1 MTPLLKLSTLLTLIL
16 PVTAIKNPILPGWN
30 PDPSILRLNNEYYL
44 TTSSFEYF
52 PGLPIYKS
60 TDLANW
66 TLHSYALT
74 RPSQLALYGTPTG
87 GGTWAPTLSH
97 INNTFYIASMT
108 RWTYDPVAKVWPR
121 ITWISSPDLETWSDP
136 IWAEPWGIDPSL
148 FQDPVS
154 GDVYLNL
161 MAPDSKETG
170 IWGIYQCQV
179 DLRTGE
185 CIDEYRS
192 LWNGTMSHTASAR
205 PEGPK
210 MFMRGSWYYLL
221 IAEGIVFFPSAVYLS
236 TLFIEFGLE
245 EGGTDDL
252 HRASIARSRSP
263 GGPWIPNPANPLLFN
278 GAYGFD
284 NLTVQST
291 GHATIFDTAGG
302 DSYAVYIARRKVNG
316 SSPLGRETF
325 LSPVTWKDGW
335 PVINDGRP
343 VLLSESF
350 GDVPDQRSPETWVD
364 RFEGSALGNGW
375 YQLRTPYTEN
385 VVLREKG
392 RGVVFRPN
400 VYSLSERDVPAAI
413 LRKQTS
419 LNMTVSAELL
429 PIMSDLR
436 PGETVGISVYLSEF
450 QHQDLGVRGCA
461 HGTGMC
467 VYTQL
472 LKNGTVEYKEVELDA
487 SRMDCVVL
495 HIRAEPLCYHFGLSV
510 GDSRVRW
517 LASIESKWLAF
528 APPGWFV
535 FEGASFALFAS
546 GNGRPWSVGAPE
558 VGFRSVTERYFEEII
573 PDYDRWE

>member
-1 MTPLLKLSTLLTLIL
+1 MTPLPKLSTLLPLIL
-16 PVTAIKNPILPGWN
+16 PITAIKNPILPGWN
-30 PDPSILRLNNEYYL
+30 PDPSILHLNNEYYL

-60 TDLANW
+60 TDLTNW
-66 TLHSYALT
+66 TLHSHALT
-74 RPSQLALYGTPTG
+74 RSSQLALYGTPTG

-97 INNTFYIASMT
+97 INNTFYITTMT
-108 RWTYDPVAKVWPR
+108 RWTYDPIAKVWPR
-121 ITWISSPDLETWSDP
+121 ITWISSPDLESWSDP

-154 GDVYLNL
+154 GNVYLNL

-179 DLRTGE
+179 DLRTGK

-192 LWNGTMSHTASAR
+192 LWNGTMPHDISAR

-210 MFMRGSWYYLL
+210 MFMRGEWFYLL
-221 IAEGIVFFPSAVYLS
+221 IA
-236 TLFIEFGLE
+236 

-263 GGPWIPNPANPLLFN
+263 RGPWTPNPNNPILFN

-291 GHATIFDTAGG
+291 GHATIFDTASG
-302 DSYAVYIARRKVNG
+302 DSYAVYIARRKING

-335 PVINDGRP
+335 PIINDGRP

-350 GDVPDQRSPETWVD
+350 GDIPDQSTPETWVD
-364 RFEGSALGNGW
+364 RFGESTLENGW

-385 VVLREKG
+385 FVLGEKG
-392 RGVVFRPN
+392 GIVFRPN
-400 VYSLSERDVPAAI
+400 VYSLSDRDVPAAI

-419 LNMTVSAELL
+419 LNMTFHAELL
-429 PIMSDLR
+429 PIMSNLGR
-436 PGETVGISVYLSEF
+436 SETVGISVYLSEF
-450 QHQDLGVRGCA
+450 QHQDIGVRGCTNGNGN
-461 HGTGMC
+461 GTGMC

-472 LKNGTVEYKEVELDA
+472 MRNGTVEV
-487 SRMDCVVL
+487 
-495 HIRAEPLCYHFGLSV
+495 
-510 GDSRVRW
+510 
-517 LASIESKWLAF
+517 
-528 APPGWFV
+528 
-535 FEGASFALFAS
+535 
-546 GNGRPWSVGAPE
+546 
-558 VGFRSVTERYFEEII
+558 
-573 PDYDRWE
+573 

>member
-1 MTPLLKLSTLLTLIL
+1 MS
-16 PVTAIKNPILPGWN
+16 WN

-66 TLHSYALT
+66 TLHSHALT

-87 GGTWAPTLSH
+87 G
-97 INNTFYIASMT
+97 ASMT
-108 RWTYDPVAKVWPR
+108 RWTYDPIAKVWPR

-136 IWAEPWGIDPSL
+136 VWAEPWGIDPSL

-170 IWGIYQCQV
+170 VWGIYQCQV
-179 DLRTGE
+179 NLRTGD
-185 CIDEYRS
+185 CVDEYRS
-192 LWNGTMSHTASAR
+192 LWNGTMPHDASAR

-210 MFMRGSWYYLL
+210 MFMRG
-221 IAEGIVFFPSAVYLS
+221 
-236 TLFIEFGLE
+236 
-245 EGGTDDL
+245 GGTDDL

-263 GGPWIPNPANPLLFN
+263 QGPWTPNPDNPLLFN

-291 GHATIFDTAGG
+291 GHATIFDTADG

-350 GDVPDQRSPETWVD
+350 GDVADQSNPQETWVD
-364 RFEGSALGNGW
+364 RFDGSVLGNGW

-385 VVLREKG
+385 VVLQDQ

-419 LNMTVSAELL
+419 LNMTFSAELL
-429 PIMSDLR
+429 PIMSGLR
-436 PGETVGISVYLSEF
+436 RGETVGISVYLSEF

-461 HGTGMC
+461 DGAGMC

-472 LKNGTVEYKEVELDA
+472 LRNTTVEV
-487 SRMDCVVL
+487 
-495 HIRAEPLCYHFGLSV
+495 
-510 GDSRVRW
+510 
-517 LASIESKWLAF
+517 
-528 APPGWFV
+528 
-535 FEGASFALFAS
+535 
-546 GNGRPWSVGAPE
+546 
-558 VGFRSVTERYFEEII
+558 
-573 PDYDRWE
+573 

>member
-1 MTPLLKLSTLLTLIL
+1 MTPLPKVSTLLALIL
-16 PVTAIKNPILPGWN
+16 PITAIKNPILPGWN
-30 PDPSILRLNNEYYL
+30 PDPSILHLNNEYYL

-60 TDLANW
+60 TDLTNW
-66 TLHSYALT
+66 TLHSHALT

-87 GGTWAPTLSH
+87 GDPKNKGTWAPTLSY
-97 INNTFYIASMT
+97 INNTFYIATMT

-179 DLRTGE
+179 DLGTGK

-192 LWNGTMSHTASAR
+192 LWNGTMLHDVSAR

-210 MFMRGSWYYLL
+210 MFVRGEWYYLL
-221 IAEGIVFFPSAVYLS
+221 IA
-236 TLFIEFGLE
+236 

-252 HRASIARSRSP
+252 HRASIARSHSP
-263 GGPWIPNPANPLLFN
+263 RGPWTPNPNNPILYN

-291 GHATIFDTAGG
+291 GHTTIFDTASG
-302 DSYAVYIARRKVNG
+302 DSYAVYIARRKING

-325 LSPVTWKDGW
+325 LSPVAWKDGW
-335 PVINDGRP
+335 PVINNGRP
-343 VLLSESF
+343 ILLSESF
-350 GDVPDQRSPETWVD
+350 GDTPDQSTPDTWID
-364 RFEGSALGNGW
+364 NFEGSTLDNRW

-385 VVLREKG
+385 FILREKG
-392 RGVVFRPN
+392 GIIFRPN

-419 LNMTVSAELL
+419 LNMTFTAELL
-429 PIMSDLR
+429 PIRSELR
-436 PGETVGISVYLSEF
+436 QSETVGISIYLSEF
-450 QHQDLGVRGCA
+450 QHQDIGVRGCKDGP
-461 HGTGMC
+461 GTGMC

-472 LKNGTVEYKEVELDA
+472 VRSGTVEYDEVRLNA
-487 SRMDCVVL
+487 SSVDGLVL
-495 HIRAEPLCYHFGLSV
+495 YIRAEPLCYRFGYGVANSSV
-510 GDSRVRW
+510 NWVS
-517 LASIESKWLAF
+517 SIESKWLAF
-528 APPGWFV
+528 APQGWFV
-535 FEGASFALFAS
+535 FEGAGFALFAS

-558 VGFRSVTERYFEEII
+558 VGFRSVTEEYFEEDI

>member
-1 MTPLLKLSTLLTLIL
+1 MTPLPKVSTLLALIL
-16 PVTAIKNPILPGWN
+16 PITAIKNPILPGWN
-30 PDPSILRLNNEYYL
+30 PDPSILHLNNEYYL

-60 TDLANW
+60 TDLTNW
-66 TLHSYALT
+66 TLHSHALT

-87 GGTWAPTLSH
+87 GGKTTPHPSPTHNTNPDPKNKGTWAPTLSY
-97 INNTFYIASMT
+97 INNTFYIATMT

-161 MAPDSKETG
+161 MAPDSKETE

-179 DLRTGE
+179 DLGTGK

-192 LWNGTMSHTASAR
+192 LWNGTMLHDVSAR

-210 MFMRGSWYYLL
+210 MFVRG
-221 IAEGIVFFPSAVYLS
+221 EC
-236 TLFIEFGLE
+236 
-245 EGGTDDL
+245 
-252 HRASIARSRSP
+252 IARSHSP
-263 GGPWIPNPANPLLFN
+263 RGPWTPNPNNPILYN

-291 GHATIFDTAGG
+291 GHTTIFDTASG
-302 DSYAVYIARRKVNG
+302 DSYAVYIARRKING

-335 PVINDGRP
+335 PVINNRRP
-343 VLLSESF
+343 ILLSESF
-350 GDVPDQRSPETWVD
+350 GDTPDQSTPDIWID
-364 RFEGSALGNGW
+364 NFEGSTLDNRW

-385 VVLREKG
+385 FILREKG
-392 RGVVFRPN
+392 GIIFRPN

-419 LNMTVSAELL
+419 LNMTFTAELL
-429 PIMSDLR
+429 PIRSELR
-436 PGETVGISVYLSEF
+436 QSETVGISVYLSEF
-450 QHQDLGVRGCA
+450 QHQNIGVRGCKDGP
-461 HGTGMC
+461 GTGMC

-472 LKNGTVEYKEVELDA
+472 VRSGTV
-487 SRMDCVVL
+487 
-495 HIRAEPLCYHFGLSV
+495 EPLCYRFGYGVANSSV
-510 GDSRVRW
+510 NWVS
-517 LASIESKWLAF
+517 SIESKWLAF
-528 APPGWFV
+528 APQGWFV
-535 FEGASFALFAS
+535 FEGAGFALFAS

-558 VGFRSVTERYFEEII
+558 VGFRSVTEEYFEEDI

>member
-1 MTPLLKLSTLLTLIL
+1 MTALLKLSTLLTLIL
-16 PVTAIKNPILPGWN
+16 PITAIKNPILPGWN

-66 TLHSYALT
+66 TLHSHALT

-97 INNTFYIASMT
+97 INSTFYIASMT
-108 RWTYDPVAKVWPR
+108 RWTYDPIAKVWPR

-136 IWAEPWGIDPSL
+136 VWAEPWGIDPSL

-179 DLRTGE
+179 NLRTGD
-185 CIDEYRS
+185 CVDEYRS
-192 LWNGTMSHTASAR
+192 LWNGTMPHDASAR

-210 MFMRGSWYYLL
+210 MFMRGGWYYLL
-221 IAEGIVFFPSAVYLS
+221 IA
-236 TLFIEFGLE
+236 

-263 GGPWIPNPANPLLFN
+263 QGPWTPNPENPLLFN

-291 GHATIFDTAGG
+291 GHATIFDTADG

-343 VLLSESF
+343 ALLSESF
-350 GDVPDQRSPETWVD
+350 GGVVDQSNPQETWVD
-364 RFEGSALGNGW
+364 RFDGSVLGNGW

-385 VVLREKG
+385 VVLQDQ

-419 LNMTVSAELL
+419 LNMTFSAELL

-436 PGETVGISVYLSEF
+436 RGETVGISVYLSEF
-450 QHQDLGVRGCA
+450 QHQDLGVRGCVD
-461 HGTGMC
+461 GTGMC

-472 LKNGTVEYKEVELDA
+472 LRNTTVEV
-487 SRMDCVVL
+487 
-495 HIRAEPLCYHFGLSV
+495 
-510 GDSRVRW
+510 
-517 LASIESKWLAF
+517 
-528 APPGWFV
+528 
-535 FEGASFALFAS
+535 
-546 GNGRPWSVGAPE
+546 
-558 VGFRSVTERYFEEII
+558 
-573 PDYDRWE
+573 

>member
-1 MTPLLKLSTLLTLIL
+1 MTPLPKVSTLLALIL
-16 PVTAIKNPILPGWN
+16 PITAIKNPILPGWN
-30 PDPSILRLNNEYYL
+30 PDPSILHLNNEYYL

-60 TDLANW
+60 TDLTNW
-66 TLHSYALT
+66 TLHSHALT

-87 GGTWAPTLSH
+87 GGKTTPHPSPTHNTNPDPKNKGTWAPTLSY
-97 INNTFYIASMT
+97 INNTFYIATMT

-179 DLRTGE
+179 DLGTGK

-192 LWNGTMSHTASAR
+192 LWNGTMLHDVSAR

-210 MFMRGSWYYLL
+210 MFVRG
-221 IAEGIVFFPSAVYLS
+221 EC
-236 TLFIEFGLE
+236 
-245 EGGTDDL
+245 
-252 HRASIARSRSP
+252 IARSHSP
-263 GGPWIPNPANPLLFN
+263 RGPWIGNPKNPILYN
-278 GAYGFD
+278 GVYGFD

-291 GHATIFDTAGG
+291 GHTTIFDTPSG
-302 DSYAVYIARRKVNG
+302 DSYAVYIARRKING

-335 PVINDGRP
+335 PVINNGRP
-343 VLLSESF
+343 ILLSESF
-350 GDVPDQRSPETWVD
+350 GDTPDQSTPDTWID
-364 RFEGSALGNGW
+364 NFEGSTLDNRW

-385 VVLREKG
+385 FILREKG
-392 RGVVFRPN
+392 GIIFRPN

-419 LNMTVSAELL
+419 LDMTFTAELL
-429 PIMSDLR
+429 PIRSELR
-436 PGETVGISVYLSEF
+436 QSETVGISVYLSEF
-450 QHQDLGVRGCA
+450 QHQDIGVRGCKDGP
-461 HGTGMC
+461 GTGMC

-472 LKNGTVEYKEVELDA
+472 VRNGTVE
-487 SRMDCVVL
+487 
-495 HIRAEPLCYHFGLSV
+495 PLCYRFGYGVANSSV
-510 GDSRVRW
+510 NWVS
-517 LASIESKWLAF
+517 SIESKWLAF
-528 APPGWFV
+528 APQGWFV

-546 GNGRPWSVGAPE
+546 RNGRPWSAGAPE
-558 VGFRSVTERYFEEII
+558 VGFRSVTEEYFEEDI

>member
-1 MTPLLKLSTLLTLIL
+1 MTALLKLSTLLTLIF
-16 PVTAIKNPILPGWN
+16 PITAIKNPILPGWN

-66 TLHSYALT
+66 TLHSHALT

-87 GGTWAPTLSH
+87 G
-97 INNTFYIASMT
+97 ASMT
-108 RWTYDPVAKVWPR
+108 RWTYDPIAKVWPR

-136 IWAEPWGIDPSL
+136 VWAEPWGIDPSL

-170 IWGIYQCQV
+170 
-179 DLRTGE
+179 
-185 CIDEYRS
+185 
-192 LWNGTMSHTASAR
+192 
-205 PEGPK
+205 
-210 MFMRGSWYYLL
+210 
-221 IAEGIVFFPSAVYLS
+221 
-236 TLFIEFGLE
+236 
-245 EGGTDDL
+245 
-252 HRASIARSRSP
+252 
-263 GGPWIPNPANPLLFN
+263 GPWTPNPDNPLLFN

-291 GHATIFDTAGG
+291 GHATIFDTADG

-350 GDVPDQRSPETWVD
+350 GDVADQSNPQETWVD
-364 RFEGSALGNGW
+364 RFDGSVLGNGW

-385 VVLREKG
+385 VVLQDQ

-419 LNMTVSAELL
+419 LNMTFSAELL
-429 PIMSDLR
+429 PIMSGLR
-436 PGETVGISVYLSEF
+436 RGETVGISVYLSEF

-461 HGTGMC
+461 DGAGMC

-472 LKNGTVEYKEVELDA
+472 LRNTTVEV
-487 SRMDCVVL
+487 
-495 HIRAEPLCYHFGLSV
+495 
-510 GDSRVRW
+510 
-517 LASIESKWLAF
+517 
-528 APPGWFV
+528 
-535 FEGASFALFAS
+535 
-546 GNGRPWSVGAPE
+546 
-558 VGFRSVTERYFEEII
+558 
-573 PDYDRWE
+573 